1 MSEGRPTRRTLLAG
15 ALGGG
20 LALGAASL
28 LSGCGSAASEDRLRV
43 AFAGGGAKESLDP
56 HVVVNYVD
64 QARAKACF
72 DTLSGWSDSMAA
84 VPRLAESWEVDP
96 TGKRWRI
103 RLRDTRFH
111 DGRPLAPDDVLYTFR
126 RIADPATGATAA
138 KLFGIVDPTA
148 SRALGP
154 RDVEVV
160 LTAPNFLFPLSWA
173 APGAEIVPQ
182 GTTSFDRPIGT
193 GPFRWVSF
201 TPGGPALYAANPGY
215 WDGAP
220 ATGELEFVPVDEEQ
234 ARVGALLSGQ
244 VGYAFDLRASSAV
257 SLGGDARATV
267 LSAPGSA
274 SQFLYL
280 RVDRPP
286 FADPRLR
293 EAVAL
298 GLDREAL
305 VRVVLLGKGQVG
317 NDLFGQG
324 VQYYDTAVPQVTRDV
339 ERARALVGQAGASG
353 MRIELQTST
362 SDPIYEGAAGVIAA
376 QLGEIGLQAVP
387 RTVAPDSFY
396 TTIRTQGVSSVSS
409 VGSLPL
415 PDYIGRRMV
424 SGATARNFTGYRDP
438 QIDALSAAALAS
450 PDEADRVA
458 SYTRAQEL
466 IRASSGML
474 VWAAADSHVGIAA
487 ELGGIQVARPN
498 SDQWARFDRARL
510 G

>member
-1 MSEGRPTRRTLLAG
+1 MLAG

-20 LALGAASL
+20 LALGAVPL

-43 AFAGGGAKESLDP
+43 AFAGGGSRENLDP
-56 HVVVNYVD
+56 HVVLNYVD

-72 DTLSGWSDSMAA
+72 DTLTGWSEEMGA

-96 TGKRWRI
+96 TGMRWRI
-103 RLRDTRFH
+103 RLRETRFH
-111 DGRPLAPDDVLYTFR
+111 DGRPLTPDDVLATFC

-138 KLFGIVDPTA
+138 KLFTTVDLTA

-173 APGAEIVPQ
+173 APGTEIVPQ
-182 GTTSFDRPIGT
+182 GTTSFARPIGT

-201 TPGGPALYAANPGY
+201 TPGGPALYAANPAY
-215 WDGAP
+215 WGGAP
-220 ATGELEFVPVDEEQ
+220 PSRELEFVPVDEEQ

-244 VGYAFDLRASSAV
+244 VAYAFDLRASSAV
-257 SLGGDARATV
+257 SLGTDSRTRV

-286 FADPRLR
+286 FSDPRLR
-293 EAVAL
+293 EAVTL

-305 VRVVLLGKGQVG
+305 VRVALLGKGQVG

-324 VQYYDTAVPQVTRDV
+324 AQYYDTSVPQVTRDV
-339 ERARALVGQAGASG
+339 ERAGALVGQAGATGS
-353 MRIELQTST
+353 RIELQTST
-362 SDPIYEGAAGVIAA
+362 SDPIYQAAAGVIAQ
-376 QLGEIGLQAVP
+376 QLGEIGLQVVP
-387 RTVAPDSFY
+387 RTVPPDSY
-396 TTIRTQGVSSVSS
+396 YATIRSQGVSSVSS

-424 SGATARNFTGYRDP
+424 SSATARNFTGYRDP
-438 QIDALSAAALAS
+438 QIDALSAAAVATS
-450 PDEADRVA
+450 DEPARIA
-458 SYTRAQEL
+458 SYARAQEL

-474 VWAAADSHVGIAA
+474 VWAAADNHVGIAA
-487 ELGGIQVARPN
+487 ELGGVLLARPN
-498 SDQWARFDRARL
+498 TDQWARFDRARL